1 MAYPFVESPH
11 INRTGGRQI
20 DLIVIHTMEM
30 DEKGETAENCA
41 QWFRNP
47 GAKVS
52 AHYCVDA
59 NSIVQCV
66 KDENVAW
73 AAPGANSDGLQHR
86 ARRPRE
92 ADRARLERR
101 LFDRDARALG
111 RARRRALHE
120 VQDPRHVALRGRPHG
135 REARDHD
142 ARRGQQ
148 GVQARHHWD
157 PGTGFPVE
165 RYLGLIRAKLGTKAP
180 AHDVKPLKDDP
191 PLLKLGSEGWQVKR
205 LQKLLRERGLFPEP
219 AKIDGDFGEI
229 TEAAVKA
236 LQELNDLNPDG
247 KVGPL
252 TWRAL
257 QASDVK
263 VLVRRQGPAARLTTR
278 RRAGRPGAP
287 PFHCVPSIG
296 GGIGGPHGRPCRACR
311 RRAAPGPS
319 F

>member
-47 GAKVS
+47 AAKVS
-52 AHYCVDA
+52 AHYCVDN

-73 AAPGANSDGLQHR
+73 AAPGANSDGLHIEHAGR
-86 ARRPRE
+86 AKQTGRDWSD
-92 ADRARLERR
+92 AYSTAMLERS
-101 LFDRDARALG
+101 AAL
-111 RARRRALHE
+111 AAELCTKHKI
-120 VQDPRHVALRGRPHG
+120 PVAWLYAPDLVAGKRGITT
-135 REARDHD
+135 HD
-142 ARRGQQ
+142 AVSKAFKRGT
-148 GVQARHHWD
+148 HWD

-165 RYLGLIRAKLGTKAP
+165 RYLGMIRAKLGKKAP

-205 LQKLLRERGLFPEP
+205 LQKLLRERGLFPAE

-236 LQELNDLNPDG
+236 FQEFNDLNPDG
-247 KVGPL
+247 KVGTL

-263 VLVRRQGPAARLTTR
+263 VPSGGKILQPA
-278 RRAGRPGAP
+278 
-287 PFHCVPSIG
+287 
-296 GGIGGPHGRPCRACR
+296 
-311 RRAAPGPS
+311 
-319 F
+319 

>member
-73 AAPGANSDGLQHR
+73 AAPGANSDGIQIEH
-86 ARRPRE
+86 A
-92 ADRARLERR
+92 
-101 LFDRDARALG
+101 G
-111 RARRRALHE
+111 RAKQTGRDWSDDYSNAMLDRSAQLAADLCLKYKIPVTWLYAADLVAGRR
-120 VQDPRHVALRGRPHG
+120 GITT
-135 REARDHD
+135 HD
-142 ARRGQQ
+142 AVSKAFKRGS
-148 GVQARHHWD
+148 HWD

-180 AHDVKPLKDDP
+180 APDVKQVKDAP
-191 PLLKLGSEGWQVKR
+191 PLLTIGSEGWQVKR
-205 LQKLLRERGLFPEP
+205 LQRMLRERGLFPEP

-263 VLVRRQGPAARLTTR
+263 VSAGGKVLQPA
-278 RRAGRPGAP
+278 
-287 PFHCVPSIG
+287 
-296 GGIGGPHGRPCRACR
+296 
-311 RRAAPGPS
+311 
-319 F
+319 